1 MSLNKSKVITYINEC
16 LESEKNYY
24 PKAIFEGVKIDVFY
38 QSFGSCGVK
47 IEGQYS
53 ETTKEGLYRYKDID
67 IMVFKWCSNSY
78 YKYLER
84 YHAQHEKEPL
94 KKGFNFLDDL
104 YNHKAKYNCSY
115 YELKSKEKP
124 NIIIMF
130 LGSNEFII
138 SNNYFGVVAV
148 GVRGF
153 DYDTETAN
161 YTIKQKGDFV
171 FRSRL
176 AKLCQKYETERLQ
189 IKKVNINFI
198 EE

>member
-1 MSLNKSKVITYINEC
+1 MSLNKSKVIAHINNY

-24 PKAIFEGVKIDVFY
+24 PKAIFEDVKIDVFY

-47 IEGQYS
+47 IEGQYG

-67 IMVFKWCSNSY
+67 ILIFKWCNNSY

-94 KKGFNFLDDL
+94 KKGFNFLEDL

-130 LGSNEFII
+130 LGSSEFII

-148 GVRGF
+148 GVRSWN
-153 DYDTETAN
+153 YDEQKAT
-161 YTIKQKGDFV
+161 YKVQIKADKIS
-171 FRSRL
+171 RSRL
-176 AKLCQKYETERLQ
+176 AKLCQTYERKRLKTQTPQ
-189 IKKVNINFI
+189 IDFI